1 VGGISESG
9 WKNQALFT
17 FDRLEATIFGKVD
30 IWVFDFKEISDRLT
44 SEGHHSIPFL
54 L

>member
-30 IWVFDFKEISDRLT
+30 IWVFDFKRKLQEQVSHLAR
-44 SEGHHSIPFL
+44 SGV
-54 L
+54 